1 MINLIQ
7 NAVESMSGGGI
18 LSLDMQAGDALVR
31 GSRRPVATIHITD
44 TGRGMAPEVCARLFD
59 PFFTTKEG
67 GTGLGLSIAARIV
80 DKLGGE
86 LRFETE
92 ENRGTNFSI
101 LLPRTQ
107 EHED

>member
-1 MINLIQ
+1 
-7 NAVESMSGGGI
+7 
-18 LSLDMQAGDALVR
+18 
-31 GSRRPVATIHITD
+31 
-44 TGRGMAPEVCARLFD
+44 
-59 PFFTTKEG
+59 
-67 GTGLGLSIAARIV
+67 
-80 DKLGGE
+80 